1 MDLLDSILKLQ
12 EKYDDDTPGMARG
25 GRIGF
30 RNRGAVITEDM
41 QKKSAEAI
49 KLKTTTKLKN
59 FVEKF
64 KLENNGQLPTQKEIM
79 DSVGGK
85 SSSIQKYLK
94 EGVDYATR
102 TTKKEAGRLA
112 GLRSGEVRAV
122 PEGKDPSYVK
132 RAKTLEEA
140 NKFLSKQDADDF
152 KKINDGKKAINKYFK
167 SKPEL
172 INTTE
177 FGKNIKALLSLR
189 MDKDTGNIFS
199 KVRPDDYYI
208 KRAKEGKLFDIFDIK
223 AVKEGGR
230 SLRFPTNINITP
242 GQFNQ
247 VFLQNQVGKFF
258 AKGIN
263 EDALK
268 NVENILKE
276 RNIRVKLPNV
286 GYLGQDNPVAVD
298 RAKGTFPKILDT
310 LKTMK
315 APKEILQNFIDITPS
330 VGPLKI
336 FKPLKKFEDGG
347 RVPFRVG
354 TAAKKIAMGAL
365 TPSGV
370 ATLLTPDLD
379 LTKAENRISL
389 ASEAAFAPELVKASI
404 GATKGMKNRKKQKLI
419 QQLLNLLAPTR
430 KALRIARVASPIG
443 IASLVGEGA
452 YQAGKFA
459 KKRIGELKA
468 MSPEERQE
476 LRRKG
481 DEFAFSEFAAAG
493 GGIAKEAGDPSGAM
507 LESMNPDSQGLQGL
521 MKRVRNR

>member
-85 SSSIQKYLK
+85 SSSIQKYLE

-189 MDKDTGNIFS
+189 MDKDTGALFS
-199 KVRPDDYYI
+199 KVRPDSYYEDLEE
-208 KRAKEGKLFDIFDIK
+208 KESKFDNSKVFF
-223 AVKEGGR
+223 VTEGGQ
-230 SLRFPTNINITP
+230 LEELTP
-242 GQFNQ
+242 GK
-247 VFLQNQVGKFF
+247 VL
-258 AKGIN
+258 
-263 EDALK
+263 
-268 NVENILKE
+268 
-276 RNIRVKLPNV
+276 
-286 GYLGQDNPVAVD
+286 
-298 RAKGTFPKILDT
+298 
-310 LKTMK
+310 
-315 APKEILQNFIDITPS
+315 
-330 VGPLKI
+330 
-336 FKPLKKFEDGG
+336 
-347 RVPFRVG
+347 
-354 TAAKKIAMGAL
+354 
-365 TPSGV
+365 
-370 ATLLTPDLD
+370 
-379 LTKAENRISL
+379 
-389 ASEAAFAPELVKASI
+389 
-404 GATKGMKNRKKQKLI
+404 
-419 QQLLNLLAPTR
+419 QLLQKDPYQLLIPSR
-430 KALRIARVASPIG
+430 L
-443 IASLVGEGA
+443 
-452 YQAGKFA
+452 
-459 KKRIGELKA
+459 
-468 MSPEERQE
+468 EEYKQI
-476 LRRKG
+476 LTITG
-481 DEFAFSEFAAAG
+481 D
-493 GGIAKEAGDPSGAM
+493 
-507 LESMNPDSQGLQGL
+507 
-521 MKRVRNR
+521 